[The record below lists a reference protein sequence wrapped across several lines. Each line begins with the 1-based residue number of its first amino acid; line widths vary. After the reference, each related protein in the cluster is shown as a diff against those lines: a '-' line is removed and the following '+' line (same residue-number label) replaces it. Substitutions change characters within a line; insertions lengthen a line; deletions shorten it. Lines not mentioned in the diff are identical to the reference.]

1 MTTQKVCSCNETRNF
16 QRHSGQSIP
25 VNSRLINPLGT
36 IAILLLLA
44 GIGVSRA
51 SAAAVAGV
59 DVLFWFDTEDLLLPA
74 DDDAAKRLAQIFTDR
89 GIHATFKV
97 VGEKARLL
105 ERRGRKDVID
115 ALRKHSI
122 GYHAEWHSV
131 HPTPTEYLAD
141 CGWKDGIAEFIR
153 REGTGATDV
162 RRIFQVE
169 TLSCYG
175 QPGASWAAQAVAAL
189 GQIGVKPHG
198 IPCYVDEGQH
208 VGLNHRPFW
217 YVGVLNVFNM
227 GRGQAYTRMELHDEA
242 ALAPAKQ
249 EVSAMAERLR
259 SEGGGLISIFYHPC
273 EWVHREFW
281 DGVNFSRGA
290 NPPRSQWRLPAQRS
304 AEETEAAFHRFE
316 EYLDHIRSLPGV
328 SFVTADQLPELYPD
342 DLRQRGAT
350 PEEIAPLA
358 RLIVT
363 NPSEVNFVT
372 NENISYSPADQFE
385 LCVRTLASAMD
396 AMDEKQGRGPI
407 KVTPLLGPDVLPP
420 ATEPTELT
428 WPEFETAVLDT
439 RDFIRFHG
447 QVPSRV
453 FAGSAK
459 IAPADFLI
467 AMATVLADGENTARK
482 AGVVKIPHGT
492 VLATERF
499 VAKDTPRLFGG
510 WVIHRENFQAAKVLE
525 MGRLQAWTLK
535 PAHHISTQPK

>member
-1 MTTQKVCSCNETRNF
+1 
-16 QRHSGQSIP
+16 
-25 VNSRLINPLGT
+25 VNSLLAKPLAT
-36 IAILLLLA
+36 LAILFLLA
-44 GIGVSRA
+44 GTGVSHV
-51 SAAAVAGV
+51 SAAGVASV

-74 DDDAAKRLAQIFTDR
+74 DDDAAKRLAQIFSDR

-105 ERRGRKDVID
+105 ERRGRQDVID

-122 GYHAEWHSV
+122 GYHANWHSV

-153 REGTGATDV
+153 REGDGAADV
-162 RRIFQVE
+162 RRIFHVD

-175 QPGASWAAQAVAAL
+175 QPGASWAPQAVAAL
-189 GQIGVKPHG
+189 GKIAVTPHG

-208 VGLNHRPFW
+208 VGLNHQPFW
-217 YVGVLNVFNM
+217 YTGALNVFNM
-227 GRGQAYTRMELHDEA
+227 GRGQGYTRMDLHDDA
-242 ALAPAKQ
+242 AVAPAKQ
-249 EVSAMAERLR
+249 EVSTMVERLR

-290 NPPRSQWRLPAQRS
+290 NPPRNQWKLPAQRS

-328 SFVTADQLPELYPD
+328 RFVTADQLPELYPD
-342 DLRQRGAT
+342 DVRERGAT
-350 PEEIAPLA
+350 PDEIAVLA
-358 RLIVT
+358 RRIVA
-363 NPSEVNFVT
+363 NPGEVNFIT

-385 LCVRTLASAMD
+385 LCVRALASSS
-396 AMDEKQGRGPI
+396 EKKGGRGPI
-407 KVTPLLGPDVLPP
+407 KVIPLLGPDVAPP
-420 ATEPTELT
+420 STERTEVT
-428 WPEFETAVLDT
+428 WTEFETSVLDT
-439 RDFIRFHG
+439 RDFIQYHA

-453 FAGSAK
+453 FVGVAK

-467 AMATVLADGENTARK
+467 AMAAVLADPENTARK
-482 AGVVKIPHGT
+482 SGVVKIPQGT
-492 VLATERF
+492 PLATERL

-510 WVIHRENFQAAKVLE
+510 WVIHRENFQAAKILE
-525 MGRLQAWTLK
+525 LGRLQAWTLK
-535 PAHHISTQPK
+535 PAHRSGTQP